1 MQYLYG
7 FLVDIGIDLG
17 GEKRCYGNERNGQ
30 KSKWKMIIPNFIY
43 NDSKEKKI
51 MAEYKEDREQYYLAM
66 MKEISGHKDFGRKNP
81 VDIGTE
87 CGYTE
92 EDVLDMIHML
102 QQKKVNGEI
111 YTGTSSD
118 KIGYFLVWKEQKAY
132 IVAVEMQDWKAEVVK
147 ELKGFERKDKF
158 DIKDH
163 IFIRTAGNE
172 KKTVLWENLET
183 GEKKRL
189 LTDEAIRNLIILDY
203 GILILM
209 ETEMLVWDGDKILTE
224 KKYTDSMLGVSE
236 VIQAG
241 DSIYFYS
248 AKNSYIYA
256 VDKLLKREISKYYVM
271 TEATTGS
278 SEKRRIEEI
287 GSDGNKIFGYWSVAK
302 NFYYPS
308 TIYRDYP
315 LKTIAMGGKEFAFK
329 RKIKDHLTFIA
340 KDFMSQNYGLLG
352 TEIYSRKQ
360 MESPNGIMNPVCGFN
375 RTISDRIL
383 CNQVIVD
390 FENDVFIGLNHEND
404 IIKIDMRN
412 EREAMVIPVTI

>member
-1 MQYLYG
+1 M
-7 FLVDIGIDLG
+7 
-17 GEKRCYGNERNGQ
+17 E
-30 KSKWKMIIPNFIY
+30 
-43 NDSKEKKI
+43 
-51 MAEYKEDREQYYLAM
+51 EYREDREQYYLAM
-66 MKEISGHKDFGRKNP
+66 MKEISEHKDFGRKNP

-102 QQKKVNGEI
+102 QQKKEKGEI

-118 KIGYFLVWKEQKAY
+118 KTGYFLVWKEQKAY
-132 IVAVEMQDWKAEVVK
+132 IVAVEMRDWKAEVIK
-147 ELKGFERKDKF
+147 ELKDFERKDKF

-163 IFIRTAGNE
+163 IFVRTAGNE

-189 LTDEAIRNLIILDY
+189 LTDETIRNLIILDN
-203 GILILM
+203 GILILIK
-209 ETEMLVWDGDKILTE
+209 TEMLVWDGDKILTE
-224 KKYTDSMLGVSE
+224 KKYTDSMLRISE

-241 DSIYFYS
+241 DKIYFYYIQ
-248 AKNSYIYA
+248 NSYICA
-256 VDKLLKREISKYYVM
+256 IDKLLKSRIIKYYVM
-271 TEATTGS
+271 TDS
-278 SEKRRIEEI
+278 SEKKKIQEI
-287 GSDGNKIFGYWSVAK
+287 GNDRNKIFGYWSAIK
-302 NFYYPS
+302 DSYYSS

-315 LKTIAMGGKEFAFK
+315 MKATKMEGKEFAFK
-329 RKIKDHLTFIA
+329 RKIKDHQAFII

-360 MESPNGIMNPVCGFN
+360 MESPNGIMNPVCSFS
-375 RTISDRIL
+375 RTILSKSL

-390 FENDVFIGLNHEND
+390 YENDIFIGLNKEND

-412 EREAMVIPVTI
+412 EREATVIPVAI

>member
-1 MQYLYG
+1 
-7 FLVDIGIDLG
+7 
-17 GEKRCYGNERNGQ
+17 
-30 KSKWKMIIPNFIY
+30 
-43 NDSKEKKI
+43 
-51 MAEYKEDREQYYLAM
+51 MAGYRDDREQYYLIM
-66 MKEISGHKDFGRKNP
+66 MKEISEHKDFGRRNP
-81 VDIGTE
+81 VDIGLE

-102 QQKKVNGEI
+102 QQKKEKGEI
-111 YTGTSSD
+111 YTGNSSD
-118 KIGYFLVWKEQKAY
+118 KTGYFLVWKEREAY
-132 IVAVEMQDWKAEVVK
+132 IVAVKMRDWKAEVII

-163 IFIRTAGNE
+163 IFVRTAGNE
-172 KKTVLWENLET
+172 KKTVLWENLDT

-189 LTDEAIRNLIILDY
+189 LTDETIRNLIILDY

-224 KKYTDSMLGVSE
+224 KKYTESMLRVSE
-236 VIQAG
+236 VIQAE
-241 DSIYFYS
+241 DKICFYY
-248 AKNSYIYA
+248 AKNSYIYTI
-256 VDKLLKREISKYYVM
+256 DKLLKSEISKYYIM
-271 TEATTGS
+271 TDVITGS
-278 SEKRRIEEI
+278 SEKRKIQEI
-287 GSDGNKIFGYWSVAK
+287 GNDRDKIFGYWSVAK

-308 TIYRDYP
+308 TTYRDYP
-315 LKTIAMGGKEFAFK
+315 LKTTAMEGKEFAFK

-360 MESPNGIMNPVCGFN
+360 MESPNGIMNPVCSFN

-390 FENDVFIGLNHEND
+390 YENDIFIGLNKEND

-412 EREAMVIPVTI
+412 EREATVIPVAI